1 MNDYL
6 PSITVQKGFFT
17 NNFYNHKRYF
27 SFGNNKKNVYQN
39 YQNSGIK
46 KNPNNLIKDHNFLLV
61 SNTNKDEINSNKN
74 TTSVTYYNRGFPD
87 KKIYNNKT
95 NIIPETIYKHQ
106 NNDPKKNQLDNY
118 LLKSY
123 NNNKL
128 IQGINNNINKNSS
141 LRNVHLFL
149 PEVQTDNKFNR
160 IQKGNSLSVSNKEN
174 NSNNM
179 NITNSL
185 LNIKQIRNINLNNN
199 NNNNNVSKRS
209 ILSHEKIECRNIHP
223 LKGKETLTAI
233 GFLDNKKSKYTILK
247 EKNLSSRQT
256 VKSEIKYDKDK
267 EKDKKKNL
275 TVLYTNIKSIKS
287 FSNINN
293 INLDLNNNLNNLSNN
308 LIIQNNNKSKST
320 NTKICPLCH
329 KEKENYR
336 YQYHLSL
343 HPSRILDWLYLG
355 SYRNACDKQGIKDLG
370 INYVLNCA
378 IECKESFPP
387 GVKYCHLKLSDSP
400 SFRILK
406 FLDKA
411 SEFINQAQSNNGII
425 LVHCQLGIS
434 RSTTCVIAYFIKY
447 LGYTAMNA
455 LNFIK
460 KKRTQVMPNFGFLN
474 QLMIYEKNNLSAEKK

>member
-1 MNDYL
+1 MNEYL

-17 NNFYNHKRYF
+17 NNFYNHKRF
-27 SFGNNKKNVYQN
+27 FLFGTNKKNI
-39 YQNSGIK
+39 YQNSQNSIIK
-46 KNPNNLIKDHNFLLV
+46 QNQNNLLKDHNFLIV

-74 TTSVTYYNRGFPD
+74 STSITYYNKGFSD
-87 KKIYNNKT
+87 KKIYNNK
-95 NIIPETIYKHQ
+95 NIIPETIYKYQ
-106 NNDPKKNQLDNY
+106 NKDPKKTQMDNF

-123 NNNKL
+123 NNTKI
-128 IQGINNNINKNSS
+128 IQGIDNKINKNTNI
-141 LRNVHLFL
+141 RNFGLLL
-149 PEVQTDNKFNR
+149 PEVHMENKIGR
-160 IQKGNSLSVSNKEN
+160 IQKGNSLSVPNKEN

-185 LNIKQIRNINLNNN
+185 FNIKQIKNINNNFSKRNILN
-199 NNNNNVSKRS
+199 
-209 ILSHEKIECRNIHP
+209 HEKIDCRNIHL

-233 GFLDNKKSKYTILK
+233 GFLDNKKSKFTTIK
-247 EKNLSSRQT
+247 DKNFSSKQKANGT
-256 VKSEIKYDKDK
+256 IKFEDK
-267 EKDKKKNL
+267 EKEKDNKKNL

-308 LIIQNNNKSKST
+308 NINQNKNKSKST
-320 NTKICPLCH
+320 NVKICPLCH
-329 KEKENYR
+329 KEKENYK

-343 HPSRILDWLYLG
+343 HPSKILDWLYLG

-387 GVKYCHLKLSDSP
+387 EVKYCHLKLSDSP
-400 SFRILK
+400 NFRIIN

-411 SEFINQAQSNNGII
+411 TAFIQQAQNNNGII

-447 LGYTAMNA
+447 LGYTAMSA

-474 QLMIYEKNNLSAEKK
+474 QLMIYEKNNMSAEKK

>member
-17 NNFYNHKRYF
+17 NNFYNHKRFF

-39 YQNSGIK
+39 YQNSSSK
-46 KNPNNLIKDHNFLLV
+46 KNPNNLVKDHNFLLV

-74 TTSVTYYNRGFPD
+74 TTSVTYYNRGFSD
-87 KKIYNNKT
+87 KKIYNNKN
-95 NIIPETIYKHQ
+95 NIIPGTIYKYQ
-106 NNDPKKNQLDNY
+106 NIDPKKIQQDNF

-128 IQGINNNINKNSS
+128 NQGININKNSS
-141 LRNVHLFL
+141 LRSVHLFL
-149 PEVQTDNKFNR
+149 PDVQSENKMLR
-160 IQKGNSLSVSNKEN
+160 TQKGNSQSVSNKEN

-185 LNIKQIRNINLNNN
+185 INIKQIKNININNN
-199 NNNNNVSKRS
+199 PNNVSKRS

-247 EKNLSSRQT
+247 EKNLSSRQA
-256 VKSEIKYDKDK
+256 VKSEIKYDKDKDK

-293 INLDLNNNLNNLSNN
+293 INLDLNNNLNNLNNN
-308 LIIQNNNKSKST
+308 LMIQNNIKSKST

-329 KEKENYR
+329 KEKENYK

-343 HPSRILDWLYLG
+343 HPSKILDWLYLG

-387 GVKYCHLKLSDSP
+387 GIKYCHLKLSDSP
-400 SFRILK
+400 NFRIIN

-411 SEFINQAQSNNGII
+411 SNFINQAQTNNGII

-447 LGYTAMNA
+447 LGYTAMSA

-474 QLMIYEKNNLSAEKK
+474 QLMIYEKSNLSNEKK